1 MSRVNLLPPE
11 IRERQRT
18 RKVATLVI
26 FASVGVLLLV
36 VFVYLLEMR
45 SLSSVKS
52 DIDAQGNRNRQLQ
65 GRISG
70 LQQYAQLQ
78 DQANAEEQLL
88 GQVFAGEVSFSSL
101 LVDLSSVV
109 PSDADLR
116 SLSITVSTTQTP
128 SAGQIPNGIIGSM
141 AFSGDGAS
149 SDSVATLLSRLE
161 TVKGWANPYVTSVS
175 KAGPVGTAIVQF
187 AGTVDLTTAALT
199 PRGAQGAAAL
209 GGP

>member
-101 LVDLSSVV
+101 LLDLSSVV

-128 SAGQIPNGIIGSM
+128 SART
-141 AFSGDGAS
+141 AS
-149 SDSVATLLSRLE
+149 SDRWPSRE
-161 TVKGWANPYVTSVS
+161 TGR
-175 KAGPVGTAIVQF
+175 
-187 AGTVDLTTAALT
+187 ALT
-199 PRGAQGAAAL
+199 LWRPCCHASR
-209 GGP
+209 P